1 MCTICAAVLLA
12 GSSGLMSGP
21 SYLVVLGNGFSLEGE
36 LAWNFGLFETCTDR
50 CTQLLRIKRGH
61 GPYLN
66 QMAIGG

>member
-1 MCTICAAVLLA
+1 MHDLRGCIIGRFKWTYERAKLPRGTWKWI
-12 GSSGLMSGP
+12 G
-21 SYLVVLGNGFSLEGE
+21 LEGE